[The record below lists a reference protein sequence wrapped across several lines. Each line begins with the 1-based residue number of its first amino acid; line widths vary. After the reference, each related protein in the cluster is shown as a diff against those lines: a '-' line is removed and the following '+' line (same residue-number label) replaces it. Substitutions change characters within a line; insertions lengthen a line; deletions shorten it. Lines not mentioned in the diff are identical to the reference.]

1 MIYLTCQILGKK
13 DYSDSEDNEDSLD
26 PCHMDLDRMCI
37 SSAVA
42 QKLRRWI
49 GSKVKNTRFPY
60 FGPDRFNVSFFVS
73 RAASTS
79 PVEFISL
86 YWPSNR
92 SGNGILLSRM
102 RRGRQWRSVGHASS
116 NCLIVFFFFT
126 NFVFWLEVNS
136 GTVCGVG

>member
-49 GSKVKNTRFPY
+49 GSKVKTRVFHISALAYSMYPPFVCLQNRIY
-60 FGPDRFNVSFFVS
+60 VPCRIHFTLLAQQSIGKWNSSLPNAPRKAMEVS
-73 RAASTS
+73 RT
-79 PVEFISL
+79 
-86 YWPSNR
+86 
-92 SGNGILLSRM
+92 
-102 RRGRQWRSVGHASS
+102 
-116 NCLIVFFFFT
+116 C
-126 NFVFWLEVNS
+126 
-136 GTVCGVG
+136 